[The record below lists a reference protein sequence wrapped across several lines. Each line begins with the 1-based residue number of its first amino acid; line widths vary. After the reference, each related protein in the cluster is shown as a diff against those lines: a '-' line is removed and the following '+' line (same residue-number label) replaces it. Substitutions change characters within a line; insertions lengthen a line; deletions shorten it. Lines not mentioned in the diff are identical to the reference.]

1 MNNSLFNLENNV
13 VLITGATGYLGR
25 ALCIGLA
32 DLGAKVLVN
41 SRCSNKANSLVNEI
55 NCSGGNAEP
64 AVFDV
69 TDLKS
74 IQGYFDNYTGELTSI
89 VNNAYAGGGSTI
101 ESAKSNEYI
110 DSYDIVMVA
119 AHNLFTKA
127 LPKLR
132 ASVKNKY
139 PTSVINIASMY
150 GIVSPDIEMYE
161 SPKHT
166 NPPFYGAAKAALI
179 QWTKYG
185 ACEFGK
191 EDIRFNSISPGP
203 FPNLSKNEEGFV
215 LKLSKKVPM
224 QRVGSAD
231 EIVGPVAFLLSSASS
246 FVNGA
251 NISVDGGWTI
261 W

>member
-1 MNNSLFNLENNV
+1 MSKSLYNLENNV
-13 VLITGATGYLGR
+13 VLITGATGYLGK
-25 ALCIGLA
+25 AMCIGLA
-32 DLGAKVLVN
+32 NLGAKVLVN
-41 SRCSNKANSLVNEI
+41 SRNLNTANILVNQI
-55 NCSGGNAEP
+55 NSSGGNAE
-64 AVFDV
+64 AAIFDV
-69 TDLKS
+69 TDLSS
-74 IQGYFDNYTGELTSI
+74 IQAYFDSYTGELTSI
-89 VNNAYAGGGSTI
+89 VNNAYAGSGATI

-110 DSYDIVMVA
+110 ESYDIVMVA
-119 AHNLFTKA
+119 AHNIFTQA

-132 ASVKNKY
+132 ASVKNKH
-139 PTSVINIASMY
+139 PTSVINIGSMY

-203 FPNLSKNEEGFV
+203 FPNLIKNEEDFV

-224 QRVGSAD
+224 QRVGSAA

-251 NISVDGGWTI
+251 NINVDGGWTK